1 MRTLPPLED
10 LVLMHGCLPLLA
22 GLLLLART
30 YRPCPNSIR
39 KTDKHTSSFYTRK
52 RHNHSQTL
60 PSHSPLLTHSLSS
73 RTSSTHSRPAH
84 SPRSLRSKHRK
95 KHRPHAP
102 IKEYD
107 SNGFLLYKMNSTPPY
122 TYPSHYN
129 DMVES
134 RPPLVEGFAGA
145 ASSTGAPSP
154 PSPASAPSLFNPSA
168 VEKLKSSN
176 TAWSGTPDTGGM

>member
-1 MRTLPPLED
+1 MVACPCWPA
-10 LVLMHGCLPLLA
+10 CSCW
-22 GLLLLART
+22 LARIGHVPILFAKRT
-30 YRPCPNSIR
+30 SIR
-39 KTDKHTSSFYTRK
+39 LAFTHGRDTIIH
-52 RHNHSQTL
+52 RHCPPTL
-60 PSHSPLLTHSLSS
+60 PSSLTHSPPALAPL
-73 RTSSTHSRPAH
+73 TLALLTRPARYVLNTARNTA
-84 SPRSLRSKHRK
+84 PTHRLK
-95 KHRPHAP
+95 NTIPMFFTVQNEFDP
-102 IKEYD
+102 P
-107 SNGFLLYKMNSTPPY
+107 LYL
-122 TYPSHYN
+122 PSHYN